1 MRKIIILFLLLLP
14 SFFTNAAYYME
25 LGDQMRITFSDDLQ
39 TAVVV
44 NQKDNLTFRYQL
56 FYRKSDQI
64 DNGGAPYTFLDY
76 KDNRCVEKDKC
87 EYDNMMVSVYTDK
100 IGGARVSLI
109 DKNNK
114 INWQTYITQEK
125 LTKD

>member
-1 MRKIIILFLLLLP
+1 
-14 SFFTNAAYYME
+14 ME